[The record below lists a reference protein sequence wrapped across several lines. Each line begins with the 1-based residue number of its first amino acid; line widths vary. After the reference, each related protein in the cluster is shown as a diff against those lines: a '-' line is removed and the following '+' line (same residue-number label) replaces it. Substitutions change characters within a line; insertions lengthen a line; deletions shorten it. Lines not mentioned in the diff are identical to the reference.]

1 VRVLYARYAR
11 RPRKYILNRYHLR
24 GLHIIKKQVAK
35 YTLNLLITLS
45 LVLPLTVQATPRADE
60 LLCEEVAEVVL
71 EAVDLGYITMATAEH
86 VIDGCYT
93 NYLPNYQ

>member
-1 VRVLYARYAR
+1 MAL
-11 RPRKYILNRYHLR
+11 LS
-24 GLHIIKKQVAK
+24 
-35 YTLNLLITLS
+35 LNLLITLS

-60 LLCEEVAEVVL
+60 LLCEEVAYAL
-71 EAVDLGYITMATAEH
+71 YEAVYFGTISLEVAEH

>member
-1 VRVLYARYAR
+1 M
-11 RPRKYILNRYHLR
+11 
-24 GLHIIKKQVAK
+24 
-35 YTLNLLITLS
+35 
-45 LVLPLTVQATPRADE
+45 LPTSTQATPRADE

>member
-1 VRVLYARYAR
+1 MAL
-11 RPRKYILNRYHLR
+11 LS
-24 GLHIIKKQVAK
+24 
-35 YTLNLLITLS
+35 LNLLITLS

-71 EAVDLGYITMATAEH
+71 EAAASGYITMATAEH